1 MSGDDTTRLFSP
13 LNLRVDTLK
22 RKQMSLPKV
31 FDLRHCSNWTHQLL
45 GKCTREKDLEIVDRD
60 EIFKQKKKILISVTF
75 YFLFIYNGRNLKII

>member
-22 RKQMSLPKV
+22 RKQMPLPKV

-60 EIFKQKKKILISVTF
+60 EIFKQKKKDINLCN
-75 YFLFIYNGRNLKII
+75 FLFFIHL